1 MFGTGGKKFVNLH
14 TRKED
19 YMARSLKN
27 STKRHSII
35 LAHIGALLCIIMWG
49 TSFVSTKVLLNYGMQ
64 PVEIYIYRFILAYLV
79 VMLIGTKRLLSN
91 NWRDEGLLALCGVL
105 SGSIYFLAENF
116 ALEYTLVTNVSL
128 LTSLS
133 PLITA
138 LLVASVYKTEKLGIG
153 TWVGSAI
160 AIMGVACVVFNS
172 SSSLE
177 VRPLGDFLSLAAA
190 FSWSIYSLVLRRLN
204 AGYDVWFITRKTF
217 FYGLITSIPF
227 LIYEHNT
234 VDLLEALQ
242 RPQVYGN
249 ILFLG
254 LGASTIAYVLWA
266 VTVRQVGAVKA
277 NNYMYLQSIITL
289 LVSAVVLGERITLL
303 GCVGIVLIIGG
314 LWVGENINKYLARS
328 V

>member
-1 MFGTGGKKFVNLH
+1 MSSFNNRSKMLGGTVLG
-14 TRKED
+14 
-19 YMARSLKN
+19 
-27 STKRHSII
+27 
-35 LAHIGALLCIIMWG
+35 HIAGVITVSMWG
-49 TSFVSTKVLLNYGMQ
+49 YSFVSSKVLLDNGLG
-64 PVEIYIYRFILAYLV
+64 PVEIYVLRFLLAYL
-79 VMLIGTKRLLSN
+79 LIVCLNHRKFLAHNL
-91 NWRDEGLLALCGVL
+91 RDELLFAVCGLCA
-105 SGSIYFLAENF
+105 GSLYFIAENT
-116 ALEYTLVTNVSL
+116 ALEYTLTTNVSL
-128 LTSLS
+128 LTSMS

-254 LGASTIAYVLWA
+254 LGSSTIAYVLWA

>member
-1 MFGTGGKKFVNLH
+1 MSSFNNRSKMLGGTVLG
-14 TRKED
+14 
-19 YMARSLKN
+19 
-27 STKRHSII
+27 
-35 LAHIGALLCIIMWG
+35 HIAGVITVSMWG
-49 TSFVSTKVLLNYGMQ
+49 YSFVSSKVLLDNGLG
-64 PVEIYIYRFILAYLV
+64 PVEIYVLRFLLAYL
-79 VMLIGTKRLLSN
+79 LIVCLNHRKFLAHNL
-91 NWRDEGLLALCGVL
+91 RDELLFAVCGLCA
-105 SGSIYFLAENF
+105 GSLYFIAENT
-116 ALEYTLVTNVSL
+116 ALEYTLTTNVSL
-128 LTSLS
+128 LTSMS

>member
-1 MFGTGGKKFVNLH
+1 MSSFNNRSKMLGGTVLG
-14 TRKED
+14 
-19 YMARSLKN
+19 
-27 STKRHSII
+27 
-35 LAHIGALLCIIMWG
+35 HIAGVITVSMWG
-49 TSFVSTKVLLNYGMQ
+49 YSFVSSKVLLDNGLG
-64 PVEIYIYRFILAYLV
+64 PVEIYVLRFLLAYL
-79 VMLIGTKRLLSN
+79 LILCLNHRKFLAHNL
-91 NWRDEGLLALCGVL
+91 RDELLFAVCGLCA
-105 SGSIYFLAENF
+105 GSLYFIAENT
-116 ALEYTLVTNVSL
+116 ALEYTLTTNVSL
-128 LTSLS
+128 LTSMS

-190 FSWSIYSLVLRRLN
+190 FSWSIYSLVLRHLN

>member
-1 MFGTGGKKFVNLH
+1 MSSFNNRSKMLGGTVLG
-14 TRKED
+14 
-19 YMARSLKN
+19 
-27 STKRHSII
+27 
-35 LAHIGALLCIIMWG
+35 HIAGVITVSMWG
-49 TSFVSTKVLLNYGMQ
+49 YSFVSSKVLLDNGLG
-64 PVEIYIYRFILAYLV
+64 PVEIYVLRFLLAYL
-79 VMLIGTKRLLSN
+79 LIVCLNHRKFLAHNL
-91 NWRDEGLLALCGVL
+91 RDELLFAVCGLCA
-105 SGSIYFLAENF
+105 GSLYFIAENT
-116 ALEYTLVTNVSL
+116 ALEYTLTTNVSL
-128 LTSLS
+128 LTSMS

-227 LIYEHNT
+227 LLYEHNT

>member
-1 MFGTGGKKFVNLH
+1 MSSFNNRSKMLGGTVLG
-14 TRKED
+14 
-19 YMARSLKN
+19 
-27 STKRHSII
+27 
-35 LAHIGALLCIIMWG
+35 HIAGVITVSMWG
-49 TSFVSTKVLLNYGMQ
+49 YSFVSSKVLLDNGLG
-64 PVEIYIYRFILAYLV
+64 PVEIYVLRFLLAYL
-79 VMLIGTKRLLSN
+79 LILCLNHRKFLAHNL
-91 NWRDEGLLALCGVL
+91 RDELLFAVCGLCA
-105 SGSIYFLAENF
+105 GSLYFIAENT
-116 ALEYTLVTNVSL
+116 ALEYTLTTNVSL
-128 LTSLS
+128 LTSMS